1 MSPKSVQ
8 NRKKGDWGKKKR
20 GKISKN
26 EQTKHGRAPDTQ
38 ETGL

>member
-8 NRKKGDWGKKKR
+8 NRKKKGGWGEKKR
-20 GKISKN
+20 KKSKN
-26 EQTKHGRAPDTQ
+26 EHTKDERAPDTQ

>member
-8 NRKKGDWGKKKR
+8 NRKKGVKRRGEKK
-20 GKISKN
+20 SKN
-26 EQTKHGRAPDTQ
+26 EHTKHDRAPDTQ